1 VSPLD
6 SARGGPP
13 VVEMDAVAKSY
24 GALRPLRIERLEIA
38 PGEQVAIIG
47 PDQPAAEVLI
57 GLITGAS
64 LPDAGTVR
72 VFGRS
77 TAEITNGDEWLA
89 GLDRFGIVSDRAALL
104 EALTVLQ
111 NLAVPFSLEV
121 EPPSEPVRARA
132 AALGAELL
140 LDATVHAA
148 RAGDLDGAG
157 RLRLRVA
164 RALAFDPALVLLEH
178 PSASVPPRDAATAA
192 RHIRA
197 ALVRR
202 GAASLTVS
210 ADRAFAAE
218 IAGRV
223 LVLDAASGRLKA
235 R

>member
-1 VSPLD
+1 VSAPL
-6 SARGGPP
+6 
-13 VVEMDAVAKSY
+13 VELQGVSKSY
-24 GALRPLRIERLEIA
+24 GALRPLRLERLEVA
-38 PGEQVAIIG
+38 PEEQVAIIG

-64 LPDAGTVR
+64 LPDAGAVR

-89 GLDRFGIVSDRAALL
+89 GLDQFGIVSDRAALL

-111 NLAVPFSLEV
+111 NLAVPFSLDI
-121 EPPSEPVRARA
+121 EPPSEPVRERA

-140 LDATVHAA
+140 LDSAVHAT

-164 RALAFDPALVLLEH
+164 RALALDPALVLLEH
-178 PSASVPPRDAATAA
+178 PSTSVPPRDVFTVA
-192 RHIRA
+192 RDIRT

-202 GAASLTVS
+202 RAASLTLT
-210 ADRAFAAE
+210 ADRGFADAL
-218 IAGRV
+218 AGRV
-223 LVLDAASGRLKA
+223 LVLDPATGRLK
-235 R
+235 RR

>member
-1 VSPLD
+1 VSPFD
-6 SARGGPP
+6 STRGGPP
-13 VVEMDAVAKSY
+13 VVELARVAKSY
-24 GALRPLRIERLEIA
+24 GALRPLRIERLEVA

-64 LPDAGTVR
+64 LPDAGAVR

-77 TAEITNGDEWLA
+77 TAEITNGDEWLT

-104 EALTVLQ
+104 EALSVLQ
-111 NLAVPFSLEV
+111 NLAVPFSLDI
-121 EPPSEPVRARA
+121 EPPAEPVRGRA
-132 AALGAELL
+132 AALGTELFL
-140 LDATVHAA
+140 EAAVHDV

-164 RALAFDPALVLLEH
+164 RALAFDPMLVLLEH
-178 PSASVPPRDAATAA
+178 PSASVPPRDVAPVA
-192 RHIRA
+192 RDIRA

-202 GAASLTVS
+202 GAASLTLT
-210 ADRAFAAE
+210 ADRAFAAA

-223 LVLDAASGRLKA
+223 LVLDPASGRLGP